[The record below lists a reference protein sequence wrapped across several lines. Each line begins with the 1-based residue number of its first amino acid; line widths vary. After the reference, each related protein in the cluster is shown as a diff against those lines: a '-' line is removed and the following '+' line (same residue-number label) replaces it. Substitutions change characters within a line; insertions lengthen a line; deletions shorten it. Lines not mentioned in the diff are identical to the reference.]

1 MCHFVLC
8 HFVLLIEQIAE
19 LSNRPVQ
26 ENMQFTN
33 DVNLSVDQD
42 QIAFINELSKLGTIS
57 RVIPIN

>member
-1 MCHFVLC
+1 MC